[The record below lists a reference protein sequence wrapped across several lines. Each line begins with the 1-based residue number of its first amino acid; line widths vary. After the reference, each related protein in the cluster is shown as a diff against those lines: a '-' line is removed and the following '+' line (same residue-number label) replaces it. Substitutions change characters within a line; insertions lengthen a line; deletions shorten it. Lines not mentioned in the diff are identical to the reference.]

1 MKRWVCPLCGAG
13 KLAPARPAW
22 EDARCFC
29 LRCSE
34 RTGKLLARVCPAALD
49 AAAQNRVTCPDCGD
63 RGPHDDN
70 GESGFQLMYCCRACG
85 RHFDAEE
92 AEVAADVYGEEG

>member
-1 MKRWVCPLCGAG
+1 MATKTADQMAVEL
-13 KLAPARPAW
+13 
-22 EDARCFC
+22 
-29 LRCSE
+29 
-34 RTGKLLARVCPAALD
+34 LLAGDQAGLTRLAERLS

-70 GESGFQLMYCCRACG
+70 GETGFQLMYCCRACG

-92 AEVAADVYGEEG
+92 AEAAADVYGTEG